1 MLGVLDGVIDGAGE
15 ATLLESLNQLGEMKL
30 NSNPAQSLDA
40 NEDAGTASVDVYAM
54 FSSIDYQHSLF
65 ASFSDPQF
73 SDFSK
78 IKFWSHENV
87 GGLDE
92 DLSVVATFDDGSPAI
107 IENIIG
113 TGQLL
118 VMTFGWQPSRSQLA
132 LSTKF
137 LPLMD
142 SMVNPASESQEG
154 MSISVGDVIP
164 FPPSADATIRQ
175 PDGSTVPYRETR
187 DTELMSQPGIYRYT
201 RDGFESRVAVNLAA
215 SESQIEAMDSDE
227 FETLGV
233 RLGALTDRERETA
246 RELQLRDRELEEHQG
261 LWQWALIATLLFI
274 FVETLWAGLTSRR
287 LLVDQRGDG
296 GTDGVPSTQVT

>member
-1 MLGVLDGVIDGAGE
+1 
-15 ATLLESLNQLGEMKL
+15 
-30 NSNPAQSLDA
+30 
-40 NEDAGTASVDVYAM
+40 
-54 FSSIDYQHSLF
+54 
-65 ASFSDPQF
+65 
-73 SDFSK
+73 
-78 IKFWSHENV
+78 
-87 GGLDE
+87 
-92 DLSVVATFDDGSPAI
+92 
-107 IENIIG
+107 
-113 TGQLL
+113 
-118 VMTFGWQPSRSQLA
+118 
-132 LSTKF
+132 
-137 LPLMD
+137 MD

-154 MSISVGDVIP
+154 MSISVGNVIP
-164 FPPSADATIRQ
+164 FPPSADATISQ

-233 RLGALTDRERETA
+233 RLGVLTA